1 MDRRQ
6 KELHAIKTIPPERI
20 LSDLSIPFVKR
31 SSYIEALAIWR
42 GDKRPSIS
50 IQQNE
55 LGEWLWH
62 DFGSGKGGSWI
73 DLLME
78 FYDWDYLTAVRFL
91 RERYL
96 EGEHLS
102 FPERPKPTPAG
113 RSFKLVKESS
123 VSHPAL
129 VRYLR
134 GRKIEKIPEW
144 LRELHYEVRG
154 KRYFGLAVKTAKGGW
169 AVRNPL
175 GKWTLGKNSYSLIK
189 RGSSTLAVFEGLF
202 DALSWEQ
209 LEPIKADLLILN
221 STANLKG
228 AFPVIESYST
238 VITALD
244 NDEAGELARREIE
257 KRVETLRLSFDAED
271 LNQALVGG
279 KQIRLERKFK

>member
-6 KELHAIKTIPPERI
+6 RELHAIKTIPPERI

-31 SSYIEALAIWR
+31 PSYIEALAVWR

-50 IQQNE
+50 IQQND

-78 FYDWDYLTAVRFL
+78 LYDWDYLTAVRFL

-96 EGEHLS
+96 EGELLS
-102 FPERPKPTPAG
+102 FPERPNPTPAG

-129 VRYLR
+129 VKYLR
-134 GRKIEKIPEW
+134 DRKIEKIPEW
-144 LRELHYEVRG
+144 LRELHYEIGG
-154 KRYFGLAVKTAKGGW
+154 KRYFGVGIKTARGGW

-175 GKWTLGKNSYSLIK
+175 GKWTLGKSSYSLIK

-209 LEPIKADLLILN
+209 LEPVRADLLILN

-228 AFPVIESYST
+228 ALPVIESYST
-238 VITALD
+238 VITAFD
-244 NDEAGELARREIE
+244 NDEAGELARKEVER
-257 KRVETLRLSFDAED
+257 RVKALRLCFRAKD
-271 LNQALVGG
+271 LNGALVEGEPV
-279 KQIRLERKFK
+279 KLRD